1 MSEKERDDDVDSL
14 ETPVSGPE
22 SGVPQG
28 SVDGPKLNDT
38 DEVHSSNS
46 ERDERDMESNSMSL
60 WTFNAAGAISP
71 PFSGSSSFADESQHS
86 ESSMNVFDL
95 NILVCGK
102 SGNGKSTVGNF
113 LIGYEKFLTG
123 FLGTNLNE
131 PLHCEIGEAKMKFKS
146 AGIGTMRLID
156 TPGLFDFESD
166 PLETLSTMGQVVYSL
181 PGGLHAFIFVL
192 PYNETLTDDDGKVL
206 GEMSEFFSRSMM
218 KYTFFLLNSYRSDIS
233 PPDNLAETQPNPI
246 QRAISK
252 STQKVWLVNPME
264 TCEEK
269 RQDMRRS
276 ILSDIIE
283 NLNKVGKPYDS
294 AQLTSYHA
302 RKQEQEK
309 LLKCERD
316 LNQLKLYGDNEL
328 SRLRKENEMRAE
340 LMTRIEFESFNDTG
354 IGRKVFIEVEKEC
367 NRRQFT
373 DSTCPVQ

>member
-1 MSEKERDDDVDSL
+1 MSDKEREDDVDSL
-14 ETPVSGPE
+14 ENVVSEIEG
-22 SGVPQG
+22 GVPQG
-28 SVDGPKLNDT
+28 TAEDPKIPDA
-38 DEVHSSNS
+38 DEAHSSTS
-46 ERDERDMESNSMSL
+46 ERDERDMESNSVSL
-60 WTFNAAGAISP
+60 WTFNAAGANSP

-146 AGIGTMRLID
+146 AGIGTLRVID

-192 PYNETLTDDDGKVL
+192 PYNQTLTDDDRQVL
-206 GEMSEFFSRSMM
+206 GEMGEFFSRSMM
-218 KYTFFLLNSYRSDIS
+218 KYTFFLLNTYRSDIS
-233 PPDNLAETQPNPI
+233 CPDNLADTQPELI
-246 QRAISK
+246 KAAISK

-264 TCEEK
+264 LSEEK
-269 RQDMRRS
+269 RQETRRS
-276 ILSDIIE
+276 ILSDVIE
-283 NLNKVGKPYDS
+283 NLNKVGKSYDS

-309 LLKCERD
+309 LLKYERD
-316 LNQLKLYGDNEL
+316 LNQLKLYGENEL
-328 SRLRKENEMRAE
+328 SRMRKENEMRAE

-367 NRRQFT
+367 KRRQFT